1 MSINVT
7 KRKLVLQKGIFI
19 SNLVFLK
26 DADQQN
32 FDLDETLWENED
44 T

>member
-7 KRKLVLQKGIFI
+7 KRNLVLQKGIFI

-32 FDLDETLWENED
+32 SDLDETLWENED